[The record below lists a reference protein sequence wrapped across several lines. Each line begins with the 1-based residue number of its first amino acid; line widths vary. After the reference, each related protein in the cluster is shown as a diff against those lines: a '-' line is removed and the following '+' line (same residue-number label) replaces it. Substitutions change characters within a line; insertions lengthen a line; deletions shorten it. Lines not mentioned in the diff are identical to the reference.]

1 MSNPAPII
9 VKRVIKKVDGHHG
22 GSWKVAFA
30 DFATAMMAF
39 FLLLWIMNNTTPEQ
53 KGAISEYF
61 SNPSPTIGESLAP
74 SPSPLVGDGGSSPT
88 ILELGAPVSATT
100 PDPEDASRFED
111 KLSSQDQ
118 MGQGLDKARLESL
131 LETLREATERSQ
143 ALKPFKDQL
152 LLDITPQGLRI
163 QIIDKENRP
172 MFGSGSAALKDYTI
186 AILQEITQVINAVP
200 NKISITGHTD
210 AYQFLKRENYT
221 NWELSTDRANAAR
234 RALAD
239 SGLAVGKVQQVVG
252 GGDSVLFVPED
263 PYSPVNRRIS
273 IVVLTEEA
281 ARTLEQRSRQP
292 VSLEALRPL
301 DKNGDLVGLVSLDN

>member
-1 MSNPAPII
+1 
-9 VKRVIKKVDGHHG
+9 
-22 GSWKVAFA
+22 
-30 DFATAMMAF
+30 
-39 FLLLWIMNNTTPEQ
+39 
-53 KGAISEYF
+53 
-61 SNPSPTIGESLAP
+61 
-74 SPSPLVGDGGSSPT
+74 
-88 ILELGAPVSATT
+88 
-100 PDPEDASRFED
+100 
-111 KLSSQDQ
+111 
-118 MGQGLDKARLESL
+118 
-131 LETLREATERSQ
+131 
-143 ALKPFKDQL
+143 
-152 LLDITPQGLRI
+152 
-163 QIIDKENRP
+163 

-252 GGDSVLFVPED
+252 FGDSVLFVPED